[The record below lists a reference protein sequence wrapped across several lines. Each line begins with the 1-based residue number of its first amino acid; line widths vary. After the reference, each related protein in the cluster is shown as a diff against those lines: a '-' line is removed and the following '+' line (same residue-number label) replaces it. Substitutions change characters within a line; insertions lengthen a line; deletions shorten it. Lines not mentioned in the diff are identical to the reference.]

1 MARFSLNGLIS
12 MRLSRRPETVPT
24 IAVNV
29 EPYAEVRSVA
39 SYEAVSA

>member
-12 MRLSRRPETVPT
+12 MLLSRRPETVSEN
-24 IAVNV
+24 AVNV

-39 SYEAVSA
+39 GYEAVSA